1 MKFTDMISALLI
13 IVIFLLLYVFSILA
27 VGIKNIKKDWP
38 EYRCNP
44 MIMPFAS
51 YFGYDPTDNFTSC
64 IASTMSGL
72 MGFFLAPLN
81 FLLSM
86 LGGLGGVITEAIQGV
101 RELQNFIRNAI
112 TGIITD
118 VMGIFMNILIQ
129 FQKLIMGVKDL
140 TMKMLGVAAVVMHL
154 ISGSIILGKSIWN
167 GPIGSVLRTLCFS
180 PNTKIKLASGQYV
193 KMKNINLG
201 DTLCNGAMVLGVL
214 RLKGDKCNPYYRLWS
229 DELNDYIYATGEHRI
244 LSSNNDTFDNYIQI
258 SDYEKAEKTTL
269 FDKELSCLITSN
281 HRIPIG
287 EYLFLDWEDE
297 D

>member
-1 MKFTDMISALLI
+1 MKFTDMISTILI
-13 IVIFLLLYVFSILA
+13 LVIFIGLYVFSILS
-27 VGIKNIKKDWP
+27 VGLKNIKKDWP

-51 YFGYDPTDNFTSC
+51 YFGYDPTENFTQC
-64 IASTMSGL
+64 ISSTMSGL

-81 FLLSM
+81 FLMSM
-86 LGGLGGVITEAIQGV
+86 LGGLGSVITDAVQGV

-118 VMGIFMNILIQ
+118 VMGIFMNILIE

-140 TMKMLGVAAVVMHL
+140 TMKLLGVTSVVLNL

-167 GPIGSVLRTLCFS
+167 GPIGGILRTLCFS
-180 PNTKIKLASGQYV
+180 PETKVKLDSGRFI

-201 DTLCNGAMVLGVL
+201 DILSNGATVIGVL
-214 RLKGDKCNPYYRLWS
+214 KIQGDECNPYYKLWS
-229 DELNDYIYATGEHRI
+229 DELNDYIYVTGSHRI
-244 LSSNNDTFDNYIQI
+244 LQSKNDTFENYIEV
-258 SDYEKAEKTTL
+258 SDYKYAEKTNL
-269 FDKELSCLITSN
+269 FDKELACLITSN

-287 EYLFLDWEDE
+287 EYTFWDWED
-297 D
+297 

>member
-1 MKFTDMISALLI
+1 MKFTDMISTILI
-13 IVIFLLLYVFSILA
+13 LVIFIGLYVFSILS

-86 LGGLGGVITEAIQGV
+86 LGGLGGVITEAVQGV
-101 RELQNFIRNAI
+101 RGLQNFIRNAI

-118 VMGIFMNILIQ
+118 IMGIFMNILIE

-140 TMKMLGVAAVVMHL
+140 TMKMLGVSAVVMNL

-167 GPIGSVLRTLCFS
+167 GPVGSVLRALCFS
-180 PNTKIKLASGQYV
+180 PDTKIKLASGELI

-201 DTLCNGAMVLGVL
+201 DTLSNGAKVLGVL
-214 RLKGDKCNPYYRLWS
+214 RLQGDKCNPYYRVWS
-229 DELNDYIYATGEHRI
+229 DELNEYIYATGEHRI
-244 LSSNNDTFDNYIQI
+244 LQSKIDTFDNYIMM
-258 SDYEKAEKTTL
+258 SECKSAEKTTI
-269 FDKELSCLITSN
+269 FDKELACLITSN
-281 HRIPIG
+281 HRIPVG
-287 EYLFLDWEDE
+287 EYTFWDWED
-297 D
+297 

>member
-1 MKFTDMISALLI
+1 MKFTDMISSILI
-13 IVIFLLLYVFSILA
+13 LVIFIGLYVFSILS
-27 VGIKNIKKDWP
+27 VGLKNIKKDWP

-51 YFGYDPTDNFTSC
+51 YFGYDPTENFTQC
-64 IASTMSGL
+64 ISSTMSGL

-81 FLLSM
+81 FLMSM
-86 LGGLGGVITEAIQGV
+86 LGSLGSVITDAVQGV

-118 VMGIFMNILIQ
+118 VMGIFMNILIE

-140 TMKMLGVAAVVMHL
+140 TMKLLGVTSVVLNL

-167 GPIGSVLRTLCFS
+167 GPIGGILRTLCFS
-180 PNTKIKLASGQYV
+180 PETKVKLDSGRFI

-201 DTLCNGAMVLGVL
+201 DILSNGAKVIGVL
-214 RLKGDKCNPYYRLWS
+214 KIQGDECNPYYKLWS
-229 DELNDYIYATGEHRI
+229 DELNDYIYVTGSHRI
-244 LSSNNDTFDNYIQI
+244 LQSKNDTFDNYIEI
-258 SDYEKAEKTTL
+258 SDYKHAEKTNL
-269 FDKELSCLITSN
+269 FDKELACLITSN

-287 EYLFLDWEDE
+287 EYTFWDWED
-297 D
+297 

>member
-1 MKFTDMISALLI
+1 MKFTDMISSLLI
-13 IVIFLLLYVFSILA
+13 LVIFLGLYIFSILS
-27 VGIKNIKKDWP
+27 VGLKKIRKDWP

-64 IASTMSGL
+64 IASTMTGL

-81 FLLSM
+81 FLLGM
-86 LGGLGGVITEAIQGV
+86 LGGLGGVITEAVQGV

-118 VMGIFMNILIQ
+118 VMGIFMNILIE

-140 TMKMLGVAAVVMHL
+140 TMKMLGVSAVIMN
-154 ISGSIILGKSIWN
+154 IMSGSIILGKSIWN
-167 GPIGSVLRTLCFS
+167 GPVGSVLRTLCFS
-180 PNTKIKLASGQYV
+180 PDTKIKLSSGIYV

-201 DTLCNGAMVLGVL
+201 DTLSNGTKVLGVL
-214 RLKGDKCNPYYRLWS
+214 KLQGDKCNPYYRLWS
-229 DELNDYIYATGEHRI
+229 NELNDYIYATGEHRI
-244 LSSNNDTFDNYIQI
+244 LHSKIDTLDNYIQM
-258 SDYEKAEKTTL
+258 SDYKYAEKTTL
-269 FDKELSCLITSN
+269 FDNELSCLITSN

-287 EYLFLDWEDE
+287 EYTFLDWEDE
-297 D
+297 

>member
-1 MKFTDMISALLI
+1 MKFTDMISTILI
-13 IVIFLLLYVFSILA
+13 LVIFIGLYVFSILS
-27 VGIKNIKKDWP
+27 VGLKNIKKDWP

-51 YFGYDPTDNFTSC
+51 YFGYDPTENFTQC
-64 IASTMSGL
+64 ISSTMSGL

-81 FLLSM
+81 FLMSM
-86 LGGLGGVITEAIQGV
+86 LGGLGSVITDAVQGV

-118 VMGIFMNILIQ
+118 VMGIFMNILIE

-140 TMKMLGVAAVVMHL
+140 TMKLLGVTSVVLNL

-167 GPIGSVLRTLCFS
+167 GPIGGILRTLCFS
-180 PNTKIKLASGQYV
+180 PETKVKLDSGRFI

-201 DTLCNGAMVLGVL
+201 DILSNGAKVIGVL
-214 RLKGDKCNPYYRLWS
+214 KIQGDECNPYYKLWS
-229 DELNDYIYATGEHRI
+229 DELNDYIYVTGSHRI
-244 LSSNNDTFDNYIQI
+244 LQSKNDTFDNYIEI
-258 SDYEKAEKTTL
+258 SDYKHAEKTNL
-269 FDKELSCLITSN
+269 FDKELACLITSN

-287 EYLFLDWEDE
+287 EYTFWDWED
-297 D
+297 

>member
-1 MKFTDMISALLI
+1 MKFTDMISTILI
-13 IVIFLLLYVFSILA
+13 LVIFIGLYVFSILS
-27 VGIKNIKKDWP
+27 VGLKNIKKDWP

-51 YFGYDPTDNFTSC
+51 YFGYDPTENFTQC
-64 IASTMSGL
+64 ISSTMSGL

-86 LGGLGGVITEAIQGV
+86 LGGLGSVITDAVQGV

-118 VMGIFMNILIQ
+118 VMGIFMNILIE

-140 TMKMLGVAAVVMHL
+140 TMKLLGVTSVVLNL

-167 GPIGSVLRTLCFS
+167 GPIGGILRTLCFS
-180 PNTKIKLASGQYV
+180 PETKVKLDSGRFI

-201 DTLCNGAMVLGVL
+201 DILSNGAKVIGVL
-214 RLKGDKCNPYYRLWS
+214 KIQGDECNPYYKLWS
-229 DELNDYIYATGEHRI
+229 DELNDYIYVTGSHRI
-244 LSSNNDTFDNYIQI
+244 LQSKNDTFDNYIEI
-258 SDYEKAEKTTL
+258 SDYKHAEKTNL
-269 FDKELSCLITSN
+269 FDKELACLITSN

-287 EYLFLDWEDE
+287 EYTFWDWED
-297 D
+297 

>member
-1 MKFTDMISALLI
+1 MKFTDMISTILI
-13 IVIFLLLYVFSILA
+13 LVIFIGLYVFSILS
-27 VGIKNIKKDWP
+27 VGLKNIKKDWP

-51 YFGYDPTDNFTSC
+51 YFGYDPTENFTQC
-64 IASTMSGL
+64 ISSTMSGL

-86 LGGLGGVITEAIQGV
+86 LGGLGSVITDAVQGV

-118 VMGIFMNILIQ
+118 VMGIFMNILIE

-140 TMKMLGVAAVVMHL
+140 TMKLLGVTSVVLNL

-167 GPIGSVLRTLCFS
+167 GPIGGILRTLCFS
-180 PNTKIKLASGQYV
+180 PETKVKLDSGRFI

-201 DTLCNGAMVLGVL
+201 DILSNGAKVIGVL
-214 RLKGDKCNPYYRLWS
+214 KIQGDECNPYYKLWS
-229 DELNDYIYATGEHRI
+229 DELNDFIYVTGSHRI
-244 LSSNNDTFDNYIQI
+244 LQSKNDTFDNYIEI
-258 SDYEKAEKTTL
+258 SDYKHAEKTNL
-269 FDKELSCLITSN
+269 FDKELACLITSN

-287 EYLFLDWEDE
+287 EYTFWDWED
-297 D
+297 